1 MRVMLN
7 SSKQRKL
14 LTAFGVIKTSVTT
27 VENTL
32 VWFFFQPT
40 KPVNVSEVSAHL
52 NVSGRIPDGGCG
64 GGEMKLD
71 WKHPGIA
78 EKMQLVEMVKQQTGL

>member
-1 MRVMLN
+1 MLN

-40 KPVNVSEVSAHL
+40 RPVNVSEVSAHL
-52 NVSGRIPDGGCG
+52 NVSGRIPDGGYG

>member
-1 MRVMLN
+1 MLN

-40 KPVNVSEVSAHL
+40 RPVNVSEVSAHL
-52 NVSGRIPDGGCG
+52 NVSGRIPDGGCS